1 MALRRRRAPTAC
13 AEPTTGPHT
22 LATPCPVL
30 QWLVFGGCAFAGGS
44 AHSRRHRLGASR
56 LCRGAPALEP
66 GGEPAAGER
75 GAALPARA
83 GAGHARPARLRRG
96 RLQVT
101 LLLEPQSTIAREAMD
116 GLAGLQ

>member
-1 MALRRRRAPTAC
+1 MAGLR
-13 AEPTTGPHT
+13 
-22 LATPCPVL
+22 
-30 QWLVFGGCAFAGGS
+30 GCAFAGGS

-96 RLQVT
+96 RL
-101 LLLEPQSTIAREAMD
+101 PGDPAARAPVHD
-116 GLAGLQ
+116 RPRGHGRPGRVAADIGR

>member
-22 LATPCPVL
+22 LATPCPIL
-30 QWLVFGGCAFAGGS
+30 QWLVFGG
-44 AHSRRHRLGASR
+44 
-56 LCRGAPALEP
+56 RGAPALEP
-66 GGEPAAGER
+66 GGEPAAGDR

-96 RLQVT
+96 RL
-101 LLLEPQSTIAREAMD
+101 PGDPAARAPVHD
-116 GLAGLQ
+116 RPRGHGRPGRVAADIGR